1 MDWMQSGKWGRCCRI
16 KSSLANARLLFHP
29 CTRHDNDDDNVRSSF
44 KDDGG
49 DDDDDGGSVMMIV
62 LERHCGS
69 ELELL
74 SRARDLRM
82 KIYQCTRQY
91 PF

>member
-1 MDWMQSGKWGRCCRI
+1 
-16 KSSLANARLLFHP
+16 
-29 CTRHDNDDDNVRSSF
+29 
-44 KDDGG
+44 
-49 DDDDDGGSVMMIV
+49 MMIV

-91 PF
+91 PLLIVSPLMTMMEMMIEMIIVKIYMCIVMIHAGTNRTYNVGPTYLD